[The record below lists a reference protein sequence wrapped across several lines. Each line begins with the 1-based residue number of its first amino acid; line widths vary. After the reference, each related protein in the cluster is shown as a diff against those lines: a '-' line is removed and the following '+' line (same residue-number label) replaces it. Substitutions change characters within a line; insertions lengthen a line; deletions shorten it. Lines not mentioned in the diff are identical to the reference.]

1 MEAGTMSAIKAVT
14 FDLWDTIVADES
26 DEPKRPALGLKRKP
40 EARHDLVLAALNRH
54 APIASKKLATTYKV
68 ANAAF
73 VKCWQG
79 HSITWTARE
88 RLEVLLNGL
97 GRKLPD
103 AELDELA
110 GAMARMEID
119 VPPDPIDGAAA
130 ATAALAG
137 LYKFC
142 IVSDTIV
149 TDGPGLRQL
158 LELHGLKRHFYGFA
172 FSDEVGRS
180 KPHPAM
186 LEAAREQ
193 MGCDYSEMVHIGDR
207 DHNDIKGGQAMGMR
221 AVLFTARRDQD
232 AATTSAEAICTRHA
246 DLVQVID
253 GLAAGE
259 GTGT

>member
-1 MEAGTMSAIKAVT
+1 MSAIKAVT
-14 FDLWDTIVADES
+14 FDLWDTIIADES
-26 DEPKRPALGLKRKP
+26 DEPKRLALGLKSKP
-40 EARHDLVLAALNRH
+40 DARHDMVLAALNNH
-54 APIASKKLATTYKV
+54 APITSDELAIAYRV

-88 RLEVLLNGL
+88 RLEVLLKGL

-110 GAMARMEID
+110 RAMARMEID
-119 VPPDPIDGAAA
+119 VPPDPIQGAADA
-130 ATAALAG
+130 IAG
-137 LYKFC
+137 LARHYRLC

-158 LELHGLKRHFYGFA
+158 LDLHGLKKYFSGFA

-180 KPHPAM
+180 KPHPSM
-186 LEAAREQ
+186 FEAARRQ
-193 MGCDYSEMVHIGDR
+193 MGCDFAEMVHIGDR
-207 DHNDIKGGQAMGMR
+207 DHNDVKGAQANGMR

-232 AATTSAEAICTRHA
+232 AATTSADAVCARHA
-246 DLVQVID
+246 DLAEVIGALD
-253 GLAAGE
+253 G
-259 GTGT
+259 TK